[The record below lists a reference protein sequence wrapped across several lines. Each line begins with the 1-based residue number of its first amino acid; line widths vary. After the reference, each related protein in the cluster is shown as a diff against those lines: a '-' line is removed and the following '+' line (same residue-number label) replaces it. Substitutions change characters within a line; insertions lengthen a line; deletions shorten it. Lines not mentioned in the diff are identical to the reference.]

1 MEITVGREASFVPA
15 TLPGFACYARIAL
28 ESPYLD
34 GGLAPGTRDEK
45 SCCREYIG
53 CRQGRFSQR
62 NGAPTWQGTPGD
74 VRIFI
79 PAGQMICWVIATA
92 SLTIAAALSSIR
104 ANPTNSW
111 LPSAQARMEVENE
124 QGSRLSLR
132 GRGVSDLFR
141 DVSLRD
147 WFCRQPAR
155 AEID

>member
-1 MEITVGREASFVPA
+1 MAAS
-15 TLPGFACYARIAL
+15 LL
-28 ESPYLD
+28 EHVM
-34 GGLAPGTRDEK
+34 
-45 SCCREYIG
+45 
-53 CRQGRFSQR
+53 R
-62 NGAPTWQGTPGD
+62 NRAAGNTPGVARD
-74 VRIFI
+74 ASASATVRQ
-79 PAGQMICWVIATA
+79 PGKERLGRTHLHSRRTGDLLMMCWVIATA

-124 QGSRLSLR
+124 QGSRFSLR